1 MTPAEQLADAI
12 LTASGSGL
20 KHYTSEYAR
29 APILAAAQREI
40 DKRESLIAACRAA
53 EDAMCQAT
61 FNLRG
66 RNCKDLNWAI
76 EKVKAAIA
84 AAKGER
90 T

>member
-20 KHYTSEYAR
+20 KHYTSESAR

-40 DKRESLIAACRAA
+40 DKRTALRTKLIA
-53 EDAMCQAT
+53 MCEMGMSIIEGET
-61 FNLRG
+61 GPRG
-66 RNCKDLNWAI
+66 PEYELF
-76 EKVKAAIA
+76 VAAIQF
-84 AAKGER
+84 AKGER